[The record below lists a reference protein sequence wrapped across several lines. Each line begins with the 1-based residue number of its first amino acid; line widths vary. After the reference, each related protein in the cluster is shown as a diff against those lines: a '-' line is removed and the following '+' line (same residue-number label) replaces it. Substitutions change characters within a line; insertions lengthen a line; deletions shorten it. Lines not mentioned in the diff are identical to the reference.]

1 MYKKF
6 FIGIIVVAFMVSM
19 LPILLSYLLSNKNI
33 WADTTPAI
41 TLTKH
46 RELAEK
52 IDSPKILVIGG
63 SSTLFGIDSELI
75 YKNLNYHVVN
85 LGSFA
90 SLRLEYIL
98 YDAKK
103 SIKNNDIVILPLE
116 YGIYYNDMFSEG
128 RIIQIWQNDKEYF
141 DKISFVEKIRLLYS
155 IPFNIEG
162 KVLGIYMGMKEKQD
176 IPLEYNSINK
186 NGDSVNTLETKEK
199 VVNIKEPFDERI
211 IYLDTKTKETIID
224 FLNYCKEKNVK
235 VFITYPSYY
244 YKQKYF
250 DGYNLEQINKINN
263 FWQEQDVIILGQ
275 YTDFIYTDKNNFY
288 DTEYHLN
295 IKGREKRTEKLIEL
309 LKPYINNN

>member
-1 MYKKF
+1 MYKRF
-6 FIGIIVVAFMVSM
+6 FISIISVTFITSIIF
-19 LPILLSYLLSNKNI
+19 ILLAYFLSSRNIWGNISTAKLLSEHKEIAENI
-33 WADTTPAI
+33 
-41 TLTKH
+41 K
-46 RELAEK
+46 E
-52 IDSPKILVIGG
+52 PKILVIAG
-63 SSTLFGIDSELI
+63 SNALFSIDTELMSEKLD
-75 YKNLNYHVVN
+75 YHVVN
-85 LGSFA
+85 LGVGVG
-90 SLRLEYIL
+90 LRLDYIFD
-98 YDAKK
+98 DAKK

-199 VVNIKEPFDERI
+199 VVNIKEPFNERI

-263 FWQEQDVIILGQ
+263 FWQEQDVTILGQ
-275 YTDFIYTDKNNFY
+275 YTDFIYTDKNDFY

-309 LKPYINNN
+309 LIPYINNN